1 MMFFLNGA
9 LGSGV
14 RVKKFPAPI
23 KALRLF
29 LRIISFKMHHFSTK
43 RSALDF

>member
-1 MMFFLNGA
+1 MFFLEGA

-14 RVKKFPAPI
+14 RAKKFPAQI
-23 KALRLF
+23 KALRLV